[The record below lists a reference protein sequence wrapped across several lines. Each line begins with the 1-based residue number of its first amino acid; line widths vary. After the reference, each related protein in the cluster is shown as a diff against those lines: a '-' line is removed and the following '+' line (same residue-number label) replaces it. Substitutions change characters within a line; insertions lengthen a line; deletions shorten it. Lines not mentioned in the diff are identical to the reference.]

1 MSNFLRFWRVIGV
14 SCGFGG
20 TIAVV
25 GAGRIG
31 SAIISALREC
41 CSNRIKIIATGRRN
55 ETLENAM
62 KLGAIVSR
70 NNREAVKQADIVI
83 LSVKPHHFPEVIKH
97 TGRDLWKD
105 KLVVSVM
112 AGIKLKTLMDVMP
125 EAEVYRAMTNINVLV
140 RKASTAIAM
149 PDNNKAGR
157 KSTVEELF
165 KCMGSVYWVPE
176 EYIDVWTGLVGSG
189 PAFIA
194 EIIDALVL
202 GAVASGMPRDIAYKS
217 ILDVLEGTAIL
228 LRGVNSH
235 PAVVRD
241 EVITPA
247 GTTIRGI
254 MVMES
259 EGVKSALMKTI
270 ESAYRRS
277 AEIGVE
283 IDQYV
288 RRELNL

>member
-1 MSNFLRFWRVIGV
+1 
-14 SCGFGG
+14 
-20 TIAVV
+20 
-25 GAGRIG
+25 
-31 SAIISALREC
+31 
-41 CSNRIKIIATGRRN
+41 
-55 ETLENAM
+55 
-62 KLGAIVSR
+62 
-70 NNREAVKQADIVI
+70 
-83 LSVKPHHFPEVIKH
+83 
-97 TGRDLWKD
+97 
-105 KLVVSVM
+105 
-112 AGIKLKTLMDVMP
+112 
-125 EAEVYRAMTNINVLV
+125 YRAMTNINVLV
-140 RKASTAIAM
+140 RKASTAIALQ
-149 PDNNKAGR
+149 DNNAHSK
-157 KSTVEELF
+157 TVVEELF
-165 KCMGSVYWVPE
+165 KCMGAVYWVPE

-194 EIIDALVL
+194 EIIDGLVL

-228 LRGVNSH
+228 LREIDSH

-254 MVMES
+254 MMMES

-270 ESAYRRS
+270 ESAYKRS
-277 AEIGVE
+277 SEIGIE